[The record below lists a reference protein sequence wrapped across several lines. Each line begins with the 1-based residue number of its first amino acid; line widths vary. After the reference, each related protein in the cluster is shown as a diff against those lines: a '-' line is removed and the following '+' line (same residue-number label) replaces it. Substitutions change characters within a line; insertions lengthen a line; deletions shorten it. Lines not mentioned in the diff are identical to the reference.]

1 MPHFSKFRFIVP
13 GLAVILSVIMTGCS
27 WLPDQIDETKDWSAS
42 RLYSEAKSEMTSENY
57 EEAVKYFGLLETRF
71 PFGRYARQAQI
82 EIAYAYY
89 KFDEPDS
96 ALAAVDRFIK
106 LYPTHPHVDYAYY
119 LRGIINY
126 NRGFT
131 LIERFFPQDPASRD
145 PGAAKQ
151 AFFDFQK
158 LIRKFPNSHYV
169 QDAKLRMLY
178 LRNNLA
184 NYEILVARYYMKRGA
199 YVAAVNRAK
208 YVLEHYD
215 RSSAVYNA
223 LIIMGEAY
231 DELGMPDL
239 AKDARRVFAAS
250 YPEDYKQLKKS
261 KRWWNIF

>member
-1 MPHFSKFRFIVP
+1 MPHFSKFRFI
-13 GLAVILSVIMTGCS
+13 LAALVIILSTVLAGCS

-42 RLYSEAKSEMTSENY
+42 RFYSEAKSEMASENY
-57 EEAVKYFGLLETRF
+57 DVAIKYFGLLETRF
-71 PFGRYARQAQI
+71 PFGRFARQSQI

-96 ALAAVDRFIK
+96 ALAAVDRFMK
-106 LYPTHPHVDYAYY
+106 LYPSHPHVDYAYY
-119 LRGIINY
+119 LRGIVNY
-126 NRGFT
+126 NRGFS
-131 LIERFFPQDPASRD
+131 LLERFLPQDPASRD

-158 LIRKFPNSHYV
+158 LVRKFPNSHYA

-199 YVAAVNRAK
+199 YIAAVNRTK

-215 RSSAVYNA
+215 RSEAVYNA
-223 LIIMGEAY
+223 LIIMSDAY
-231 DELGMPDL
+231 EELEMPDL
-239 AKDARRVFAAS
+239 AKDARRVLAAT
-250 YPEDYKQLKKS
+250 YQKDYQPQDKS
-261 KRWWNIF
+261 KSWWNIF

>member
-1 MPHFSKFRFIVP
+1 MPYFSKFRFILP
-13 GLAVILSVIMTGCS
+13 GLAVILSVVMTGCS
-27 WLPDQIDETKDWSAS
+27 WLPDQIDETEGWSAS
-42 RLYSEAKSEMTSENY
+42 RLYNEAKSELNGENY
-57 EEAVKYFGLLETRF
+57 EEAIKYFGILETRY
-71 PFGRYARQAQI
+71 PFGRYARQSQI

-96 ALAAVDRFIK
+96 ALAAVDRFMK

-158 LIRKFPNSHYV
+158 LIQKFPNSHYA

-184 NYEILVARYYMKRGA
+184 NYEILVARYYMKRTA
-199 YVAAVNRAK
+199 YVAAVNRTK

-215 RSSAVYNA
+215 RSAATYNA
-223 LIIMGEAY
+223 LIIMAEAY
-231 DELGMPDL
+231 DKLEMPNL
-239 AKDARRVFAAS
+239 AKDTRRVLASS
-250 YPEDYKQLKKS
+250 YPDDYKPQKRS

>member
-1 MPHFSKFRFIVP
+1 MPYFSKFRFILP
-13 GLAVILSVIMTGCS
+13 ALAIILSAVQVGCA

-42 RLYSEAKSEMTSENY
+42 RFYSEAKTEMNNENY
-57 EEAVKYFGLLETRF
+57 DVAIKYYGLLETRF

-106 LYPTHPHVDYAYY
+106 LYPSHPHVDYAYY

-126 NRGFT
+126 NRGFS
-131 LIERFFPQDPASRD
+131 LLERFFPQDPASRD

-158 LIRKFPNSHYV
+158 LIRKFPNSHYS

-184 NYEILVARYYMKRGA
+184 NHEVLVARYYMKRGA
-199 YVAAVNRAK
+199 YVAAVNRTK

-215 RSSAVYNA
+215 RSAATYNA

-231 DELGMPDL
+231 DKLGMPDL
-239 AKDARRVFAAS
+239 ARDARRVLATS
-250 YPEDYKQLKKS
+250 YPDDYKLQEKGKG
-261 KRWWNIF
+261 WWNIF